1 MLDPERFAEW
11 RRTHPPIMGA
21 DDGTVPVNGRSPI
34 ARAMTGGVLLRADN
48 EDGDNP
54 DDGRTLFGHFSVFN
68 RWTEIDSWIEGHFM
82 ERIAP
87 GAFKKTFREKTPKVL
102 FQHGMDPQIADQP
115 IASVRELREDDEGA
129 YYEARLFDGVPPL
142 VLEGLRAGEYGAS
155 FRFTVMREEWVE
167 DPDPSDGNPHGLR
180 ERTIKEARVA
190 EFGPVTFPAYE
201 EATAGVRS
209 LTDELVL
216 GRMTSDPERL
226 RALLEYLERRD
237 QRAERATPPTEAEQ
251 QDTAP
256 PTDRAERDAHPVEG
270 RREHQPTKGRLYG
283 LQTKEKSWRL

>member
-129 YYEARLFDGVPPL
+129 YYEARLFDGLDAAPA
-142 VLEGLRAGEYGAS
+142 RGACAPAS
-155 FRFTVMREEWVE
+155 TARRSGS
-167 DPDPSDGNPHGLR
+167 PSC
-180 ERTIKEARVA
+180 ARSGSTP
-190 EFGPVTFPAYE
+190 GPV
-201 EATAGVRS
+201 
-209 LTDELVL
+209 
-216 GRMTSDPERL
+216 
-226 RALLEYLERRD
+226 
-237 QRAERATPPTEAEQ
+237 
-251 QDTAP
+251 
-256 PTDRAERDAHPVEG
+256 
-270 RREHQPTKGRLYG
+270 RREPARPP
-283 LQTKEKSWRL
+283 

>member
-129 YYEARLFDGVPPL
+129 YFEARLLDGL
-142 VLEGLRAGEYGAS
+142 DRSSSLEGLRARRVRHRRSGSASCVRNGSMTRTRVGREPEGAAVS
-155 FRFTVMREEWVE
+155 GRSRRCG
-167 DPDPSDGNPHGLR
+167 S
-180 ERTIKEARVA
+180 A
-190 EFGPVTFPAYE
+190 EFGPGHVPGISEDADRR
-201 EATAGVRS
+201 RS
-209 LTDELVL
+209 
-216 GRMTSDPERL
+216 GR
-226 RALLEYLERRD
+226 
-237 QRAERATPPTEAEQ
+237 
-251 QDTAP
+251 
-256 PTDRAERDAHPVEG
+256 
-270 RREHQPTKGRLYG
+270 
-283 LQTKEKSWRL
+283 